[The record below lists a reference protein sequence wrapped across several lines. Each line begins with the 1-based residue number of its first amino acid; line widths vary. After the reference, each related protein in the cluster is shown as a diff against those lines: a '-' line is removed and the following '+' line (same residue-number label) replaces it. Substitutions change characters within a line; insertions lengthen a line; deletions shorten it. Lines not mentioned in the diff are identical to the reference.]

1 MNKGRKEFLL
11 ERQVAEL
18 EQQIEC
24 LHTTNQALEQEVND
38 NKRTILTKDNEIA
51 ELRKQLETLTKERE
65 KAIDEIAE
73 LRTKLMDELSKAVSA
88 KLAFEKEM
96 STLINR
102 IKKQS

>member
-1 MNKGRKEFLL
+1 MNKVRKEFLL

-24 LHTTNQALEQEVND
+24 LHTTNQSLEQEIED
-38 NKRTILTKDNEIA
+38 DKRMILTKDNEIS
-51 ELRKQLETLTKERE
+51 ELRKQLEILTKERE

-96 STLINR
+96 SMLINR
-102 IKKQS
+102 IKRQS